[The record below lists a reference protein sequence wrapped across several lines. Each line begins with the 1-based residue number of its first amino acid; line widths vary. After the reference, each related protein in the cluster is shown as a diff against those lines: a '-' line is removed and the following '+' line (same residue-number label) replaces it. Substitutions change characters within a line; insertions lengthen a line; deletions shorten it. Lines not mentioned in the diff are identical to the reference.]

1 MTQKIKAQK
10 SPENTANKIPS
21 AAKNKII
28 TSGKRKTAVARA
40 ILTDGSGKVSLNNQ
54 NYKNLQLFDKL
65 KIEEPLRIAKEILGE
80 DNIKFDVVIKMR
92 GGGEKSQV
100 EAARLALAR
109 AIIEF
114 SKAEAKELSKEKYK
128 ELKEAYLR
136 YDRNLLVADVRQ
148 KEAYKPGDSKARAK
162 RQTSYR

>member
-1 MTQKIKAQK
+1 MIKTIHGQKTEIKTK
-10 SPENTANKIPS
+10 ER
-21 AAKNKII
+21 II

-40 ILTDGSGKVSLNNQ
+40 ILTEGSGKVSLNNQ
-54 NYKNLQLFDKL
+54 NYENLQLFDKL
-65 KIEEPLRIAKEILGE
+65 KIEEPLRIAKELLG
-80 DNIKFDVVIKMR
+80 DAKFDVNIKIK
-92 GGGEKSQV
+92 GSGEKSQV

-109 AIIEF
+109 AIIQF
-114 SKAEAKELSKEKYK
+114 SKSK
-128 ELKEAYLR
+128 ELKEAYLK